1 MPNWVL
7 LADPVVM
14 SVAMLPLKHDRPAIT
29 FVGCSPRMMSANMIS
44 SNRSGY
50 AAAADG
56 DPLRMMAALVLQVDD
71 ESILCQFPFIG
82 DWLCL
87 GFVAIHSGFSRPS
100 MTHSNSPRVKTRTVR
115 FSMMLAIFL
124 FDVGEADA
132 SNTRSE
138 FLPQRTP
145 LSLLYFDVTDSDESA
160 MQPEKAFDGRGCYVG
175 SEARHSSLL
184 RQLLGLVWVDS
195 EMRLGND

>member
-1 MPNWVL
+1 
-7 LADPVVM
+7 
-14 SVAMLPLKHDRPAIT
+14 
-29 FVGCSPRMMSANMIS
+29 MIS
-44 SNRSGY
+44 TNVIRKYRRGY

-56 DPLRMMAALVLQVDD
+56 DPLRMMAVLVLQVDD
-71 ESILCQFPFIG
+71 ESILCQFPFVG

-87 GFVAIHSGFSRPS
+87 GFVATHSGFLKPS

-115 FSMMLAIFL
+115 FSMMWATFL

-145 LSLLYFDVTDSDESA
+145 LSLLYFDVTDSQKRVI
-160 MQPEKAFDGRGCYVG
+160 QPEKAFDGRGCYVG
-175 SEARHSSLL
+175 REARHSGVL
-184 RQLLGLVWVDS
+184 RQLLGLVWVDI
-195 EMRLGND
+195 EMRLGNDLWILD